1 MNDFIFN
8 IQQILN
14 PYLNASFCRLDLQ
27 ACKNSKMQRLLFAQK
42 KVFAKYQT
50 ISNICLD
57 HKYLNSYNN
66 FMLDKTHFQ
75 FQYHVTI
82 ANRIFFLQKTRL
94 FWSNTKKYF
103 VKNCILIEAQF
114 AYVKDVGNYS
124 ITVCEEAACTIL

>member
-1 MNDFIFN
+1 MKPWLNDFIFN

-14 PYLNASFCRLDLQ
+14 PYFNASFCRLDLQ

-42 KVFAKYQT
+42 KVFAKYRT

-82 ANRIFFLQKTRL
+82 ANRIFFLQKQDSF
-94 FWSNTKKYF
+94 FWSNTKSTLWKIASRLKHNLHMWRML
-103 VKNCILIEAQF
+103 VIIA
-114 AYVKDVGNYS
+114 
-124 ITVCEEAACTIL
+124 